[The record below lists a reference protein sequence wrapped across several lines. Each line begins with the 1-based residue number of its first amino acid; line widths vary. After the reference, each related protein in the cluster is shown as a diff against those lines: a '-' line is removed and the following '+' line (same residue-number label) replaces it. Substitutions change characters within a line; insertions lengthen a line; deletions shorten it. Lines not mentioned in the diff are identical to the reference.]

1 MANEITVAYSTPPAL
16 PPTPRKEPKM
26 TSTSTIAY
34 RQGDVALRRIHVMP
48 TTSPAKRFTRVVL
61 ALGEV
66 TGHAHVLSAPEI
78 EELHDPDLERRFLR
92 VLGEGGLLTHEEH
105 GTITIPPGDYEVIRQ
120 REYSP
125 ESTRFVAD

>member
-1 MANEITVAYSTPPAL
+1 MANEITVAYSMTPAL
-16 PPTPRKEPKM
+16 PPTPRKEPTM
-26 TSTSTIAY
+26 NASTITY
-34 RQGDVALRRIHVMP
+34 RQGDVALRTVSKIP
-48 TTSPAKRFTRVVL
+48 ACPPAKRSTRVVL

-105 GTITIPPGDYEVIRQ
+105 GTITIPPGDYEVVRQ

-125 ESTRFVAD
+125 EATRMVVD